1 MHNKILKFLKKRISL
16 IIIIFLVITNVFFI
30 TQSMKE
36 TPTTE
41 TEEFVFYQKCTEMDY
56 KENKKYY
63 KKIDY
68 KKFKK
73 LYKQNK
79 IYNIAIVDSSSPT
92 YKSYLTLL
100 NHIAYYKSTNIF
112 VLDINELSTK
122 NSLEFYEIDERLLD
136 IEGNFMITTKKK
148 KVISI
153 TEIEPSEIG
162 SLIKEMEQ

>member
-1 MHNKILKFLKKRISL
+1 MHNKILKFLKKRILL
-16 IIIIFLVITNVFFI
+16 IIIIILVISNIFFI
-30 TQSMKE
+30 TQSIKE
-36 TPTTE
+36 TPTPE
-41 TEEFVFYQKCTEMDY
+41 TEEFVFYQKCTEMNY
-56 KENKKYY
+56 KEKKKYY

-79 IYNIAIVDSSSPT
+79 INNIAIVDSSSPT

-100 NHIAYYKSTNIF
+100 NHIAYYKGTNLF

-122 NSLEFYEIDERLLD
+122 NSVEFYEIDERLLNL
-136 IEGNFMITTKKK
+136 EGDYMISTKKK

>member
-1 MHNKILKFLKKRISL
+1 MHKKVLKFLKKRITL
-16 IIIIFLVITNVFFI
+16 IIILILIISNIFFI
-30 TQSMKE
+30 VQSMKT
-36 TPTTE
+36 TPEVE
-41 TEEFVFYQKCTEMDY
+41 TEEFVFYQKCSEMNY

-79 IYNIAIVDSSSPT
+79 IYNIAIIDNTSPT
-92 YKSYLTLL
+92 YNSYLTLL

-112 VLDINELSTK
+112 VMDLSELSNK
-122 NSLEFYEIDERLLD
+122 NSVEFYELDERLINL
-136 IEGNFMITTKKK
+136 EGNYMITTKKK
-148 KVISI
+148 NIIAI
-153 TEIEPSEIG
+153 TEVEPSQIG